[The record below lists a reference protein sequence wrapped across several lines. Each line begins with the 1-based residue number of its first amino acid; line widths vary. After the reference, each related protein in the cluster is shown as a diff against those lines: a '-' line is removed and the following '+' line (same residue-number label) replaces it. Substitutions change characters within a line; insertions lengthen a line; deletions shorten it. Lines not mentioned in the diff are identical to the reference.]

1 MFIPSRREKRNE
13 TLRVSDLMSLRG
25 TAASTT
31 ASVRGTHLMAD
42 ECCFANSAPCA
53 GPICGANSWP
63 YGITV
68 PLVLESK
75 FDLASHVLARSLF
88 VQPNPCTEQVPWAPP
103 AFQARIGHR
112 TRTAESKPVS
122 SSSRTYSDSDPCAD
136 RTARSKNC
144 PGVIPPHALT
154 KCRVKLE
161 PSPRGQSE
169 RFRPAFM
176 RKAPE

>member
-63 YGITV
+63 YGINLQLV
-68 PLVLESK
+68 PESK
-75 FDLASHVLARSLF
+75 IDCISHGPRAVCGRAAGMVRRQCLTHRRSRAGLRQRF
-88 VQPNPCTEQVPWAPP
+88 RRALH
-103 AFQARIGHR
+103 G
-112 TRTAESKPVS
+112 TRRAESKTVS
-122 SSSRTYSDSDPCAD
+122 LSSRTYTDSDRRED
-136 RTARSKNC
+136 RTMRSKTVWAKH
-144 PGVIPPHALT
+144 GVPRSFDLT
-154 KCRVKLE
+154 
-161 PSPRGQSE
+161 
-169 RFRPAFM
+169 
-176 RKAPE
+176 RKYT